1 MTVSVRRLDILMPF
15 YGDVALMQQAV
26 RSILAQ
32 DHEGWHLT
40 VVDDGTPGPVAE
52 WFATLADDRVT
63 YLRNDSNLGA
73 NANYRRALGLAGS
86 EHVVVMGADD
96 VMLPGYVR
104 SVLDVIDRHP
114 EAAVVQPGVEVVDE
128 DGRVTR
134 PVGDLVKRRLQPSG
148 EEPVALAGER
158 LAASLLLGNWTY
170 FPSLCWRTDVVRR
183 IGFRP
188 DFHVV
193 QDLALLMD
201 IVLDGGVL
209 VFSPEVAFQYRRH
222 RSSDSALKSV
232 TGYRFAEEAALFGL
246 MSELCRARGWTRAAR
261 AARLHL
267 TSRLHAIGML
277 PKALRAGQRASAR
290 ALLRHAFAVGGSP
303 GTSRRDADG

>member
-1 MTVSVRRLDILMPF
+1 MTADAPRLDILMPF

-32 DHEGWHLT
+32 DHGGWHLT

-52 WFATLADDRVT
+52 WFATLQDDRIT
-63 YLRNDSNLGA
+63 YVRNDVNLGA
-73 NANYRRALGLAGS
+73 NANYRKALGLARS
-86 EHVVVMGADD
+86 EHVVMMGADD
-96 VMLPGYVR
+96 ICLPNYVR
-104 SVLDVIDRHP
+104 TVLGVLDAHP
-114 EAAVVQPGVEVVDE
+114 EASVVQPGVEVVDE
-128 DGRVTR
+128 HGSVTH
-134 PVGDLVKRRLQPSG
+134 PVGDLVKRRLQPRG
-148 EEPVALAGER
+148 DRPVALSGEP
-158 LAASLLLGNWTY
+158 LAASLLFGNWTY

-201 IVLDGGVL
+201 IVLDGGTL
-209 VFSPEVAFQYRRH
+209 VFAPEIAFQYRRH

-246 MSELCRARGWTRAAR
+246 MAEACRDRGWTRAVR
-261 AARLHL
+261 AAQLHL
-267 TSRLHAIGML
+267 TSRLHAVGMV
-277 PKALRAGQRASAR
+277 PQALRAGQRAPAR
-290 ALLRHAFAVGGSP
+290 ALLRHAFAVG
-303 GTSRRDADG
+303 A

>member
-1 MTVSVRRLDILMPF
+1 MTAGTAPLDLLMPF

-32 DHEGWHLT
+32 DHDGWRLT

-52 WFATLADDRVT
+52 WFATLHDDRVT
-63 YLRNDSNLGA
+63 YLRNDTNLGA
-73 NANYRRALGLAGS
+73 NANYRKALGLARS
-86 EHVVVMGADD
+86 DHVVMMGADD
-96 VMLPGYVR
+96 IMLPNYVR
-104 SVLDVIDRHP
+104 TVLEVLEQHP
-114 EAAVVQPGVEVVDE
+114 EASVVQPGVEVVDE
-128 DGRVTR
+128 HGAVTR
-134 PVGDLVKRRLQPSG
+134 PVGDLVKHRLQPKG
-148 EEPVALAGER
+148 DRPVALTGEP
-158 LAASLLLGNWTY
+158 LAASLLHGNWTY

-188 DFHVV
+188 EFHVV

-209 VFSPEVAFQYRRH
+209 VFAPELAFQYRRH

-232 TGYRFAEEAALFGL
+232 TGYRFAEEGALFRL
-246 MSELCRARGWTRAAR
+246 MAEACRTRGWPRAAR

-267 TSRLHAIGML
+267 TSRLHAVGMV
-277 PKALRAGQRASAR
+277 PQALRAGQRGPAR
-290 ALLRHAFAVGGSP
+290 ALLRHAFGSP
-303 GTSRRDADG
+303 TIAG

>member
-1 MTVSVRRLDILMPF
+1 MSAPTHPLDILMPF

-32 DHEGWHLT
+32 DHDGWRLT
-40 VVDDGTPGPVAE
+40 VVDDGTPGPIAE
-52 WFATLADDRVT
+52 WFATLDDERVT
-63 YLRNDSNLGA
+63 YLRNDTNLGA
-73 NANYRRALGLAGS
+73 NANYRKALELARS
-86 EHVVVMGADD
+86 EHVVMMGADD
-96 VMLPGYVR
+96 VMLPNYVR
-104 SVLDVIDRHP
+104 TVLEVLEAHP
-114 EAAVVQPGVEVVDE
+114 EASVVQPGVEVVDE

-134 PVGDLVKRRLQPSG
+134 PLGDLVKRRLQPRG
-148 EEPVALAGER
+148 DGPVPLAGER
-158 LAASLLLGNWTY
+158 LAAGLLLGNWTY

-201 IVLDGGVL
+201 IVLEGGVL
-209 VFSPEVAFQYRRH
+209 VFSPELAFQYRRH

-232 TGYRFAEEAALFGL
+232 TGYRFSEEAELFDL
-246 MSELCRARGWTRAAR
+246 MGDLCRERGWTRAAR

-267 TSRLHAIGML
+267 TSRLHAVGMA
-277 PKALRAGQRASAR
+277 PKALRAGQRAPAK
-290 ALLRHAFAVGGSP
+290 ALLRHALAV
-303 GTSRRDADG
+303 RA

>member
-1 MTVSVRRLDILMPF
+1 MTAGQPLDILMPF
-15 YGDVALMQQAV
+15 YGEIGLMQEAV

-32 DHEGWHLT
+32 DHEGWRLT

-52 WFATLADDRVT
+52 WFGSLDDERVT
-63 YLRNDSNLGA
+63 YLRNETNLGA
-73 NANYRRALGLAGS
+73 NANYRKALGLAQGS
-86 EHVVVMGADD
+86 HVVMMGADD

-104 SVLDVIDRHP
+104 SVLAVLEQYP
-114 EAAVVQPGVEVVDE
+114 EASVVQPGVEVVDE
-128 DGRVTR
+128 DGRVSR
-134 PVGDLVKRRLQPSG
+134 PLGDLVKRRLQPKG
-148 EEPVALAGER
+148 AAPVAMAGEA

-170 FPSLCWRTDVVRR
+170 FPSLCWRTDVIRR

-209 VFSPEVAFQYRRH
+209 VFAPEVAFQYRRH
-222 RSSDSALKSV
+222 RSSDSSLKSV
-232 TGYRFAEEAALFGL
+232 TGYRFAEEAALFGV
-246 MSELCRARGWTRAAR
+246 MADACRDRGWPRAAR

-267 TSRLHAIGML
+267 TSRLHAVGMV
-277 PKALRAGQRASAR
+277 PRALQAGQHAPAR
-290 ALLRHAFAVGGSP
+290 ALLRHAFAIP
-303 GTSRRDADG
+303 A